1 MVGQTLVLGRTTIV
15 LLIRLES
22 IQNYPEAAFRVAEL
36 AAWRT
41 IEGMASS
48 D

>member
-22 IQNYPEAAFRVAEL
+22 IQNYPEAAFRVEL
-36 AAWRT
+36 AVRRT
-41 IEGMASS
+41 IEGMAGS